1 MTTIAEGA
9 QSPIP
14 APGPAVDAALA
25 AATRTVR
32 PVDRAAELGI
42 SEGELV
48 ARQEA
53 GSSVRLKMP
62 AADIIRRMPE
72 LGKVMVLTRNHAC
85 VHEKDG
91 VFDHVDL
98 GKMMGVVLNYDI
110 DLRFFL
116 NHWVSGFAVSRTMD
130 DGSVRRSL
138 QFFDGAGVAV
148 FKLFAR
154 PATDMAA
161 FDRLVADF
169 TDEAAEP
176 LVVKPAAPAAADLP
190 DSEIDVAAL
199 TDGWSKLEDVHD
211 FFALLRKQKVGRR
224 QAMRLV
230 GAPWSREVSAGA
242 VRTVLEQASARDVPI
257 MCFVG
262 NKGCIQIHSG
272 PVKNIKVMGP
282 WLNVLDKGFNL
293 HLREDKIAQA
303 FVTLKPQKDSAVH
316 SLELF
321 DEAGELIAQFFG
333 ERKPGQPEL
342 ENWRTLIGEV
352 PDKGAAG
359 L

>member
-1 MTTIAEGA
+1 MTNLANGA
-9 QSPIP
+9 QSPNPTSGQSPDGAI
-14 APGPAVDAALA
+14 A
-25 AATRTVR
+25 AAARIVR

-48 ARQEA
+48 SRQEA
-53 GSSVRLKMP
+53 GTAVRLQMP
-62 AADIIRRMPE
+62 AADIIRRMPD
-72 LGKVMVLTRNHAC
+72 LGQVMVLTRNHAC

-91 VFDHVDL
+91 VFDHVEL

-110 DLRFFL
+110 DLRIFL

-130 DGSVRRSL
+130 DGKVRRSL
-138 QFFDGAGVAV
+138 QFFDASGVAV

-154 PATDMAA
+154 PETDMAA

-169 TDEAAEP
+169 TDANAEP
-176 LVVKPAAPAAADLP
+176 LAVVPAPAPAIDLP
-190 DSEIDVAAL
+190 DADIDVAAL
-199 TDGWSKLEDVHD
+199 QAGWSTLQDVHD
-211 FFALLRKQKVGRR
+211 FFALLRKLKVGRR

-230 GAPWSREVSAGA
+230 GEPWSREVSIGA
-242 VRTVLEQASARDVPI
+242 VRQVLEQASERQVPI

-321 DEAGELIAQFFG
+321 DDAGELIAQFFG

-352 PDKGAAG
+352 PS

>member
-1 MTTIAEGA
+1 MTDIANGA
-9 QSPIP
+9 QSPLP
-14 APGPAVDAALA
+14 TPSPAVDAAIA
-25 AATRTVR
+25 AAARTVR

-53 GSSVRLKMP
+53 GRAGRLKMP

-72 LGKVMVLTRNHAC
+72 LGQVMVLTRNHAC

-110 DLRFFL
+110 DLRIFL

-138 QFFDGAGVAV
+138 QFFDASGTAV

-154 PATDMAA
+154 PQTDMAA

-169 TDEAAEP
+169 ADPDAPP
-176 LVVKPAAPAAADLP
+176 LTVKPAPAPVAGLP
-190 DSEIDVAAL
+190 DSDIDVEAL
-199 TDGWSKLEDVHD
+199 RYGWSKLQDVHD
-211 FFALLRKQKVGRR
+211 FFALLKKQRVGRR
-224 QAMRLV
+224 QAMQLV
-230 GAPWSREVSAGA
+230 GAPYSREVAAGA
-242 VRTVLEQASARDVPI
+242 IREVLEQAAARQVPI

-262 NKGCIQIHSG
+262 NRGCIQIHSG

-293 HLREDKIAQA
+293 HLRQDLIAQA
-303 FVTLKPQKDSAVH
+303 FVTWKPQKDSAVH
-316 SLELF
+316 SIELF
-321 DEAGELIAQFFG
+321 DAAGELIAQFFG

-342 ENWRTLIGEV
+342 ESWQALVSEV
-352 PDKGAAG
+352 PS

>member
-1 MTTIAEGA
+1 MTSIAEGA
-9 QSPIP
+9 QSPAP
-14 APGPAVDAALA
+14 APSA
-25 AATRTVR
+25 AAIAAAARTVR

-53 GSSVRLKMP
+53 GEAVRLKLP
-62 AADIIRRMPE
+62 AADIIRRMAD
-72 LGKVMVLTRNHAC
+72 LGQVMVLTRNHAC

-110 DLRFFL
+110 DLRIFL
-116 NHWVSGFAVSRTMD
+116 NNWVSGFAVSRAMD

-138 QFFDGAGVAV
+138 QFFDASGVAV

-154 PATDMAA
+154 PETDMAA

-169 TDEAAEP
+169 TDADAEP
-176 LVVKPAAPAAADLP
+176 LTVKPAPAPAADLP
-190 DSEIDVAAL
+190 DSEIDLAAL
-199 TDGWSKLEDVHD
+199 SEGWAGLQDVHD
-211 FFALLRKQKVGRR
+211 FFALLRKLKVGRR
-224 QAMRLV
+224 QALRLV
-230 GAPWSREVSAGA
+230 GAPWSREVGLGAARQVLELASAG
-242 VRTVLEQASARDVPI
+242 QVPI

-272 PVKNIKVMGP
+272 PVKTIKVMGP

-303 FVTLKPQKDSAVH
+303 FITLKPQKDSAVH

-342 ENWRTLIGEV
+342 ESWQQLIAQV
-352 PDKGAAG
+352 PS